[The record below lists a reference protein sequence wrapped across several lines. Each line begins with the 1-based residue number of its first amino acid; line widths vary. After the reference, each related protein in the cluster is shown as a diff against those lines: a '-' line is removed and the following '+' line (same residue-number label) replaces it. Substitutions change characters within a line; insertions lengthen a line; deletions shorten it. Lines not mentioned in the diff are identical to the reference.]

1 MEVGRWEME
10 MEERRKK
17 MGVRS
22 WEFEGGKVDSEVRDQ
37 TSEIRESS
45 EEVGKC
51 SERCRSASR
60 GERPSFQT
68 VKVKLISKGMP
79 QGR

>member
-1 MEVGRWEME
+1 
-10 MEERRKK
+10 

-45 EEVGKC
+45 EEVGKW
-51 SERCRSASR
+51 EGVLKGCRSASR

-68 VKVKLISKGMP
+68 LKVKLISKGMP

>member
-1 MEVGRWEME
+1 
-10 MEERRKK
+10 

-45 EEVGKC
+45 EEVGKW
-51 SERCRSASR
+51 EGFLNAAVARREAN
-60 GERPSFQT
+60 
-68 VKVKLISKGMP
+68 
-79 QGR
+79 GRAFKR

>member
-1 MEVGRWEME
+1 

-45 EEVGKC
+45 EEVGKL
-51 SERCRSASR
+51 EGVLNAAVARREAN
-60 GERPSFQT
+60 
-68 VKVKLISKGMP
+68 
-79 QGR
+79 GRAFKR